1 MSKQL
6 IKNGQLI
13 DDHWQ
18 VISLADETTLEDAA
32 ALPIPAGP
40 VLIPATA
47 WLAQRDA
54 LLVRAADHGDIAVSL
69 APTFAVED
77 IAEDVQRFA
86 MIAVEFPKFI
96 DGRGYSTARLLRE
109 RYAYRGELRAV
120 GNIGRDQLFYL
131 HRVGFDA
138 FLIPQGQNAEAAL
151 QSLND
156 FPEVYQGA
164 VDQPLPLFRRRAA
177 YNTA

>member
-1 MSKQL
+1 MPRQL
-6 IKNGQLI
+6 IKDGR
-13 DDHWQ
+13 
-18 VISLADETTLEDAA
+18 LADDRWQIVALDANATADDVA

-40 VLIPATA
+40 VLIPAPVWVA
-47 WLAQRDA
+47 RRDELLARPGVLA
-54 LLVRAADHGDIAVSL
+54 RPGEIAVLL
-69 APTFAVED
+69 APTFSVED
-77 IAEDVQRFA
+77 IAHDVQRFA

-138 FLIPQGQNAEAAL
+138 FLIPQGQNAEEAL
-151 QSLND
+151 QSLQD
-156 FPEVYQGA
+156 FPDVYQGA
-164 VDQPLPLFRRRAA
+164 VDQPLPLFRRRAV
-177 YNTA
+177 

>member
-1 MSKQL
+1 MPKQL
-6 IKNGQLI
+6 IKNDQLI
-13 DDHWQ
+13 DDNWQ
-18 VISLADETTLEDAA
+18 VISLADEATLDDAA

-40 VLIPATA
+40 VLIPAAA

-54 LLVRAADHGDIAVSL
+54 LRARAADQGDIAVSL
-69 APTFAVED
+69 APTFRVED
-77 IAEDVQRFA
+77 IADDVQRFA

-131 HRVGFDA
+131 RRVGFDA
-138 FLIPQGQNAEAAL
+138 FLIPQEQNAGAAL

-164 VDQPLPLFRRRAA
+164 VDQPLPLFRRR
-177 YNTA
+177 TA

>member
-6 IKNGQLI
+6 IKDRQLV

-18 VISLADETTLEDAA
+18 VVSLSDEATADDAA
-32 ALPIPAGP
+32 ALHVPAGS
-40 VLIPATA
+40 VLIPAPV

-54 LLVRAADHGDIAVSL
+54 LLARSDEIAVSL

-77 IAEDVQRFA
+77 LADDVQRFA
-86 MIAVEFPKFI
+86 MIAVEFPKFTN
-96 DGRGYSTARLLRE
+96 GRGYSTARLLRE
-109 RYAYRGELRAV
+109 RYGFRGELRAV

-131 HRVGFDA
+131 FRVGFNA
-138 FLIPQGQNAEAAL
+138 FLIPQGQNAEEAL

-164 VDQPLPLFRRRAA
+164 VDQPLPLFRRR
-177 YNTA
+177 TA

>member
-6 IKNGQLI
+6 IKNGQLV
-13 DDHWQ
+13 DDRWQ
-18 VISLADETTLEDAA
+18 ALALDAEATVESTA
-32 ALPIPAGP
+32 ALPVPAGP
-40 VLIPATA
+40 VLIPAPV

-54 LLVRAADHGDIAVSL
+54 LLPRADTGEVAVSL
-69 APTFAVED
+69 APTFRVED
-77 IAEDVQRFA
+77 IAHDVQRFA
-86 MIAVEFPKFI
+86 LIAVEFPKFI

-131 HRVGFDA
+131 KRVGFDA
-138 FLIPQGQNAEAAL
+138 FLIPPGQDAAAAL

-164 VDQPLPLFRRRAA
+164 VDQPLPLFRRR
-177 YNTA
+177 TA

>member
-6 IKNGQLI
+6 IKNGQLV
-13 DDHWQ
+13 DDRWQ
-18 VISLADETTLEDAA
+18 ALALDAEATVESTA
-32 ALPIPAGP
+32 ALPVPAGP
-40 VLIPATA
+40 VLIPAPV

-54 LLVRAADHGDIAVSL
+54 LLSRADAGEVAVSL
-69 APTFAVED
+69 APTFRVED
-77 IAEDVQRFA
+77 IAQDVQRFA
-86 MIAVEFPKFI
+86 LIAVEFPKFI

-131 HRVGFDA
+131 KRVGFDA
-138 FLIPQGQNAEAAL
+138 FLIPPGQDAAAAL

-164 VDQPLPLFRRRAA
+164 VDQPLPLFRRR
-177 YNTA
+177 TA

>member
-1 MSKQL
+1 MAKQL

-13 DDHWQ
+13 DDRWQ
-18 VISLADETTLEDAA
+18 ALVLADGTTDEDAT
-32 ALPIPAGP
+32 ALPIPAGQ
-40 VLIPATA
+40 VIIPASV
-47 WLAQRDA
+47 WLAQCDA
-54 LLVRAADHGDIAVSL
+54 LRSRADAGEVAVSL
-69 APTFAVED
+69 APTFRVED
-77 IAEDVQRFA
+77 IAQDVQRFA

-131 HRVGFDA
+131 KRVGFDA
-138 FLIPQGQNAEAAL
+138 FLIPPGQDAAAAL

-164 VDQPLPLFRRRAA
+164 VDQPLPLFRRR
-177 YNTA
+177 TA

>member
-1 MSKQL
+1 MAKQL

-13 DDHWQ
+13 DDRWQ
-18 VISLADETTLEDAA
+18 ALVLADGTTDEDAT
-32 ALPIPAGP
+32 ALPIPAGQ
-40 VLIPATA
+40 VIIPAPV
-47 WLAQRDA
+47 WLAQCDA
-54 LLVRAADHGDIAVSL
+54 LRSRADAGEVAVSL
-69 APTFAVED
+69 APTFRVED
-77 IAEDVQRFA
+77 IAQDVQRFA

-131 HRVGFDA
+131 KRVGFDA
-138 FLIPQGQNAEAAL
+138 FLIPPGQDAAAAL

-164 VDQPLPLFRRRAA
+164 VDQPLPLFRRR
-177 YNTA
+177 TA